1 MCANHVQRFSYF
13 FRRVKYLAWMAIFL
27 CSIHTSFAQLPE
39 VDSLEN
45 IINAAQGKEKVD
57 AMNALAFKLIL
68 VDYNKAL
75 AFIIETKQLAEEIDY
90 TKGISEALISEGV
103 CHIMSG

>member
-1 MCANHVQRFSYF
+1 MRTRQHRLYN
-13 FRRVKYLAWMAIFL
+13 YLPSKFKHLAQLTIFL
-27 CSIHTSFAQLPE
+27 CSIHTSLAQIPE

-75 AFIIETKQLAEEIDY
+75 ALITETKQLAEEIDY